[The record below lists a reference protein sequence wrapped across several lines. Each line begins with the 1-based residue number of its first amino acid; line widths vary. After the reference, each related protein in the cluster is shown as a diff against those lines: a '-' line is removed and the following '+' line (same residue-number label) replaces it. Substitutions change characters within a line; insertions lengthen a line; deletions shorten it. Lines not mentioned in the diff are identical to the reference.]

1 MRRRKYKYCDGN
13 GSNDGGQ
20 ESWKETPYSPQIE
33 GSKVKTVGFLNL
45 IADQARNQE
54 AGYDKEYVNPHE
66 TAGKPWNAEVKQHN
80 GHDGDG
86 A

>member
-54 AGYDKEYVNPHE
+54 AGYDKEYVNPPRNRRKTLERRGE
-66 TAGKPWNAEVKQHN
+66 TAQRT
-80 GHDGDG
+80 
-86 A
+86 